1 MSHEYYSPYSP
12 TYTERQREESAAAFA
27 EGRRLL
33 REALPDWE
41 DTSDTNPSVSKG
53 WLKLETTKY
62 SVTGARRYILSVQLF
77 KVVSTGAPAT
87 GNIQYSSGYVPGLT
101 NCYGDSIH
109 EVFQQFRRDVMRRL
123 TVSVKEVQTL
133 KGLLLETPT
142 VTVILSTPS
151 AAGAPAV
158 SDAPLSLPA
167 GVALEVV
174 K

>member
-1 MSHEYYSPYSP
+1 
-12 TYTERQREESAAAFA
+12 
-27 EGRRLL
+27 
-33 REALPDWE
+33 
-41 DTSDTNPSVSKG
+41 
-53 WLKLETTKY
+53 
-62 SVTGARRYILSVQLF
+62 VQLF